1 MNPDHRHDTTCYIRT
16 LLHPTKPRML
26 RMAMPSARLHS
37 SFALEQLTE
46 LARRSTA
53 PQFVMLMAPV
63 FGFDLP
69 ARVYIKLQQS
79 LCEGTIE
86 PPLHRISHEASD
98 PADYDNRSRTIS
110 IHSGAFD
117 QLLQAPERAWELLAV
132 LLHEFGHH
140 VDNVLRQD
148 LADDIV
154 RTGDAQGEEGMRY
167 ARAMARCAATHNGAV
182 CIARYTLT
190 DADEAEIVVDCGD
203 AMQAIARFQ
212 GGSGMNA
219 SESANHREGFE
230 AGSSDDQQQG
240 HFSHE
245 VIEAG
250 LAALGF
256 TEDERQTV
264 YFGNWLRDYSQLLD
278 PKIVRGANMPKD
290 FPDVLSRSAL
300 TRIVDVLAARK
311 FNALRKNNSAD
322 FTVTEEKLGVYRPS
336 EHVDNPAV
344 INPKPQDPKTRDA
357 DFEPWVLP
365 DDPLLEVV
373 YQSSMK
379 RYLHNPL
386 KVMRQELV
394 HAMRLGRTPEGLQR
408 LGAALHVLED
418 LFAHSNFVELSL
430 IKLGHK
436 VLPWTSKADCKH
448 QFPLVTG
455 TFSGADVIG
464 SLAYPVAKLIAPV
477 ETPDFSLRVPGELS
491 DNEKMTLILLD
502 EHQNPEWLY
511 AYTAYLEFRDLMS
524 QTSVGKYLQLYWKFT
539 ALPLQQIKNV
549 YGTVFQ
555 AVFKM
560 VGNSIDD
567 VQSQFGDPN
576 SNGSTDPSHSQLA
589 KDHAE
594 HPFHELAANLAGMAV
609 INVVKAVVDHW
620 NGVPVDD
627 PVAVASA
634 YFTHPNDSQWQD
646 ETIEHWAATHPD
658 AIRRGGLK
666 SELDKVHQQLR
677 DSITAE
683 FTRLGKEGMTS
694 WQYIFSTLQE
704 LLGIGGVFE
713 KDPAANKDGKFNT
726 EDFGK
731 HVIQIS

>member
-1 MNPDHRHDTTCYIRT
+1 MSPNHRNTCPTRA
-16 LLHPTKPRML
+16 LLRPAKTQIL
-26 RMAMPSARLHS
+26 RMPVPSAHLHS
-37 SFALEQLTE
+37 NFALEQLTE
-46 LARRSTA
+46 LAKRSAT
-53 PQFVMLMAPV
+53 PQFVMLMASI
-63 FGFDLP
+63 FGYDLP
-69 ARVYIKLQQS
+69 PHVYIKLQQS
-79 LCEGTIE
+79 LCQGTFE
-86 PPLHRISHEASD
+86 PPAHRISHEASD
-98 PADYDNRSRTIS
+98 PADYDNTSRTIS
-110 IHSGAFD
+110 INSQAFD
-117 QLLQAPERAWELLAV
+117 QLLQAPERAWELLAL

-148 LADDIV
+148 LAEDIV
-154 RTGDAQGEEGMRY
+154 RTGDAQGEEGLRY
-167 ARAMARCAATHNGAV
+167 ARAMADCVVAQGSTIS
-182 CIARYTLT
+182 IARYTLA
-190 DADEAEIVVDCGD
+190 DADEAEIIVDYAD
-203 AMQAIARFQ
+203 AMQSIARFQ
-212 GGSGMNA
+212 GGSGMDSA
-219 SESANHREGFE
+219 KGANHREGFE
-230 AGSSDDQQQG
+230 AGSSDDHHKG

-245 VIEAG
+245 TIEAG
-250 LAALGF
+250 LAELGF
-256 TEDERQTV
+256 SEDERQTV

-278 PKIVRGANMPKD
+278 PKIVRGTDMPKD
-290 FPDVLSRSAL
+290 FPDLLSRSAL

-311 FNALRKNNSAD
+311 FNALRKKHSAD
-322 FTVTEEKLGVYRPS
+322 FTVTEAKLGVYRPS
-336 EHVDNPAV
+336 EHVDNPRV
-344 INPKPQDPKTRDA
+344 SNPKPQDPKTRDP

-365 DDPLLEVV
+365 EDPLVEVV

-379 RYLHNPL
+379 RYLLNA
-386 KVMRQELV
+386 VNFMREELG
-394 HAMRLGRTPEGLQR
+394 HAMRLGRTHEGLQR

-430 IKLGHK
+430 IKLGYK
-436 VLPWTSKADCKH
+436 VLPWTSRTDCKH

-464 SLAYPVAKLIAPV
+464 SLAYPLAKLIAPV
-477 ETPDFSLRVPGELS
+477 QAPDLSLRVPGELS

-576 SNGSTDPSHSQLA
+576 SNGSTDPTHSQLA

-594 HPFHELAANLAGMAV
+594 HPFHELAASLAGMAV
-609 INVVKAVVDHW
+609 IDVVKAVVDHW
-620 NGVPVDD
+620 NGVPGDD
-627 PVAVASA
+627 PFSVASA

-646 ETIEHWAATHPD
+646 ETVRQWAEAHSE

-677 DSITAE
+677 DSMTAE
-683 FTRLGKEGMTS
+683 LTRLGHDGMTS
-694 WQYIFSTLQE
+694 WQYVFSTIQE
-704 LLGIGGVFE
+704 LLGIGDLLDKNAV
-713 KDPAANKDGKFNT
+713 PSKDGKFNT
-726 EDFGK
+726 KDFGK
-731 HVIQIS
+731 HVIRIS